1 MDDNEMF
8 SSCKD
13 KLSRFRLKELK
24 DVLSRLGLSKQGKK
38 QELNDRILA
47 SLFQEQEIG
56 PSSNGSGSLSSSAA
70 RIIEETYRKMYPE
83 TCDAPTG
90 AGSNKDARAKKENG
104 EVSSS
109 EMKVRCPCESSRFTD
124 SMVKCV
130 ECNVWQH
137 TGCVIVPENV
147 ADGGAPVV
155 PPNFYCEMCRV
166 ARADP
171 FWVPV
176 KYPLEPVI
184 VDPCLPTVDGKPA
197 VQKLER
203 EFELTA
209 KDREMFEKS
218 GYELQVCSILFNDT
232 VPFRMHW
239 PLYPELHVNGLRMR
253 VTTRPNQQ
261 PLGCNGRDDCPL
273 IGTCCREGY
282 NKISLSRADSRKFC
296 FAIKIARH
304 RTLNEVLSMIP
315 KEEEGEMYEEALA
328 RVRRCIGGGT
338 TTGNADDS
346 DSDIELVS
354 NSVTVNLR
362 CPMSGLRMKVAG
374 RFKPC
379 AHMGCFD
386 LETFVALNERAR
398 KWQCPIC
405 LKNYSLES
413 IIIDPYFNRITS
425 LMTDC
430 KENTNEIE
438 IKPDGSWRVKISCLF
453 KNLEKWHL
461 PDGSLWP
468 TSAAKACFDLH
479 PGSQIKQEMFMES
492 DQEETKPSIQKLQSE
507 TKIPK
512 IESVVGTSGLNGH
525 GSHAPEGEEDI
536 ELIVL
541 SDSDDDT
548 VAVLGPP
555 VVNEPT
561 GFNLVGPSC
570 LELLTSETDD
580 FDLSYWDYP
589 NYPQT
594 GPTSDQQFFNE
605 GQDQVQN
612 DVTVALNGNGT
623 GQDINA
629 NGTSD
634 HTDYWSSLNLQDNS
648 DLMDLDSSHRPG
660 PSGENSAV
668 QPIVDAA
675 TVLHS
680 MNGGNS
686 YNTQQV
692 NGPEPTS
699 GSRTQSPYSTFC
711 PPRQPRS
718 AKRRVIL
725 SIDSDSE

>member
-24 DVLSRLGLSKQGKK
+24 DVLSQLGLSKQGKK

-56 PSSNGSGSLSSSAA
+56 PSSNGSGSVSMSAA

-90 AGSNKDARAKKENG
+90 AGSNKGARAKKENG

-109 EMKVRCPCESSRFTD
+109 EMKVRCPCDSSLFTD

-147 ADGGAPVV
+147 AEGGAPVV

-171 FWVPV
+171 FWVAV

-184 VDPCLPTVDGKPA
+184 VDPCLPSVDGKPA
-197 VQKLER
+197 VQIMER
-203 EFELTA
+203 GFQLTA
-209 KDREMFEKS
+209 KDREMLEKS

-282 NKISLSRADSRKFC
+282 NKISFSRADSRKFC

-304 RTLNEVLSMIP
+304 RSLNEVLSMIP
-315 KEEEGEMYEEALA
+315 KEEEGETYEEALA

-413 IIIDPYFNRITS
+413 TIIDPYFNRITS
-425 LMTDC
+425 L
-430 KENTNEIE
+430 
-438 IKPDGSWRVKISCLF
+438 
-453 KNLEKWHL
+453 
-461 PDGSLWP
+461 
-468 TSAAKACFDLH
+468 
-479 PGSQIKQEMFMES
+479 IKQEMFMES

-525 GSHAPEGEEDI
+525 GSHEPEGEEEI

-548 VAVLGPP
+548 VAVLDPP
-555 VVNEPT
+555 VD
-561 GFNLVGPSC
+561 S
-570 LELLTSETDD
+570 
-580 FDLSYWDYP
+580 
-589 NYPQT
+589 
-594 GPTSDQQFFNE
+594 
-605 GQDQVQN
+605 
-612 DVTVALNGNGT
+612 
-623 GQDINA
+623 
-629 NGTSD
+629 
-634 HTDYWSSLNLQDNS
+634 S

-660 PSGENSAV
+660 PSGENSTV

-692 NGPEPTS
+692 NEPGPTS

-725 SIDSDSE
+725 SIDSDSD